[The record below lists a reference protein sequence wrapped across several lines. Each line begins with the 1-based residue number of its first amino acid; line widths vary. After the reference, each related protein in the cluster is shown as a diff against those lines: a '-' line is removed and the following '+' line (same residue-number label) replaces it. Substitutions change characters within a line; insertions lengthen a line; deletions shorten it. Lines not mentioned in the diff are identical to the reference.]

1 VKKDPTTSRSVLRPR
16 RGPPG
21 IFSPARADSS
31 AHRVV
36 ALGVV
41 NFPVVNYLS
50 KVGDHTTPPSDDIS
64 LTSLNIAARRG
75 MRASAAQH
83 DRWPRATTPSSIVRS
98 KMQFAKTE
106 FLRAHKQLQKFF
118 A

>member
-1 VKKDPTTSRSVLRPR
+1 LF
-16 RGPPG
+16 PG
-21 IFSPARADSS
+21 ARIQSLA
-31 AHRVV
+31 VI
-36 ALGVV
+36 ALGMV

-50 KVGDHTTPPSDDIS
+50 KVGDHTTPPADDIS

-75 MRASAAQH
+75 TRASGAQQ
-83 DRWPRATTPSSIVRS
+83 DRWSRATTPFFIVRS

-106 FLRAHKQLQKFF
+106 FLCAHKQLQKFF